1 MRDAIVH
8 SARSRLSGRRWAAA
22 ILRGYAAPLTTAV
35 LCTMLRLRGVKC
47 LFLPP
52 SSCPHAVR
60 PGKFRSIIQILQSA
74 AIGQVTRRLAP
85 WELTVGLGGSRSWR
99 ALRTWKSPLLRVG
112 NDRLGAR
119 RDWTALAKRR
129 LHKSTAP
136 GRVPRSQS
144 SRLASSVPLTHTR
157 YSVVQYKALCSAR
170 PFSCPL
176 GRCVVM
182 ISIPLSLL
190 QYYSTLVSVNGDDL
204 DIVDSWIRG
213 EISGPE
219 SPQVNWLVWRKTW
232 ERRHSQTARR
242 CQILANSG
250 SARGILTEH
259 DRTPVSVLPYLVPL
273 CT

>member
-1 MRDAIVH
+1 VSNASFSRQQL
-8 SARSRLSGRRWAAA
+8 SACRKAGEVSKHNPNPSASRHWAGNEEIGALGA
-22 ILRGYAAPLTTAV
+22 DRGPGWISFLESLADLEIPPLA
-35 LCTMLRLRGVKC
+35 C
-47 LFLPP
+47 
-52 SSCPHAVR
+52 
-60 PGKFRSIIQILQSA
+60 
-74 AIGQVTRRLAP
+74 
-85 WELTVGLGGSRSWR
+85 WELQARCTKGLDGVGKTSVAQVDRSGSRVQKPIIASGQQR
-99 ALRTWKSPLLRVG
+99 SPDAYEV
-112 NDRLGAR
+112 
-119 RDWTALAKRR
+119 
-129 LHKSTAP
+129 
-136 GRVPRSQS
+136 Q
-144 SRLASSVPLTHTR
+144 

-190 QYYSTLVSVNGDDL
+190 QYYSTLVSVNGDEL

-219 SPQVNWLVWRKTW
+219 SPQVNWLAMWRKTW

-259 DRTPVSVLPYLVPL
+259 DRAPVSVLPYLVPL